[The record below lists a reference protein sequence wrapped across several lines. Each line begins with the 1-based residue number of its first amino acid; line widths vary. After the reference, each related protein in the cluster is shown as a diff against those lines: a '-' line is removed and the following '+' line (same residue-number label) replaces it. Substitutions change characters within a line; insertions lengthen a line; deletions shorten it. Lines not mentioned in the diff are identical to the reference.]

1 MSSRAERH
9 EPFHILAMNRLLIA
23 VLLSLICGSASAQ
36 PRPNVVLIYMDDVGY
51 ADPSAYGASAGRT
64 PNMDRLAREGLRFTD
79 AHSAAATCT
88 PSRYALMTGEY
99 AFRKPGTGI
108 LPGDAA
114 LIVEPGRTTLP
125 SLLKKAGYA
134 TGIVGKW
141 HLGLGPQG
149 GPNWNGEIRP
159 GPLDVGFD
167 YAFIMAATGD
177 RVPTVYIENSAVV
190 GLTAADPIKVSYKE
204 KVGDWPTGKENPD
217 LLKMRPSHGHDMTIV
232 NGISRIGWM
241 VGGKSA
247 LWKDE
252 DMADTF
258 TGKAVDYIEKHRGSP
273 FFLYFA
279 THDIHVPRV
288 PNARFVGKSGM
299 GPRGDALLEA
309 DWSVGR
315 VLETLDRLKLGDNT
329 IVILTSDNGPVV
341 DDGYQD
347 EAVTKLGAHKPAGP
361 LRGGKGSNFEAG
373 TRVPF
378 IVRWPGQ
385 IATGESA
392 ALVSQIDLLAS
403 FASFTG
409 QKLADADAPDSFNV
423 MPALVGKSRTGRE
436 HLVTQS
442 SVLALRQGSW
452 KYIEPS
458 KGAAMNENTNT
469 ETGNDPAEQLYDL
482 SKDLGERQNLAARF
496 PDLARQMSSRLGQI
510 RDKGRSRQ

>member
-1 MSSRAERH
+1 MK
-9 EPFHILAMNRLLIA
+9 RLLVA
-23 VLLSLICGSASAQ
+23 AGLSLIAATASAQ
-36 PRPNVVLIYMDDVGY
+36 SRPNIVLIYMDDVGY
-51 ADPSAYGASAGRT
+51 GDPSSYGATAVQT
-64 PNMDRLAREGLRFTD
+64 PNIDRLARQGLRFTD
-79 AHSAAATCT
+79 AHSPAATCT

-99 AFRKPGTGI
+99 AFRKKGTGI

-114 LIVEPGRTTLP
+114 LVIEPGRTTLP
-125 SLLKKAGYA
+125 SLLRKAGYT

-149 GPNWNGEIRP
+149 GPDWNGEIRP
-159 GPLDVGFD
+159 GPPDVGFD

-177 RVPTVYIENSAVV
+177 RVPTVYIENGSVV
-190 GLTAADPIKVSYKE
+190 GLSAADPIKVSYAE

-217 LLKMRPSHGHDMTIV
+217 LLKVRPSHGHDMTIV

-241 VGGKSA
+241 AGGKTA

-252 DMADTF
+252 DMADAF
-258 TGKAVDYIEKHRGSP
+258 TGKAVDYIQKHAAAP

-288 PNARFVGKSGM
+288 PHPRFVGKSGM

-309 DWSVGR
+309 DWSVGQI
-315 VLETLDRLKLGDNT
+315 LDTLDRLKLTDNT
-329 IVILTSDNGPVV
+329 IVIVTAHPGPGV

-347 EAVTKLGAHKPAGP
+347 EAVAKLGTHKPAGP

-373 TRVPF
+373 TRIPF
-378 IVRWPGQ
+378 IVGWPGQ
-385 IATGESA
+385 IASGVSA

-403 FASFTG
+403 LASFTG

-423 MPALVGKSRTGRE
+423 LPALVGKSPTGRE

-442 SVLALRQGSW
+442 SALSLRQGSW
-452 KYIEPS
+452 KYIEPN
-458 KGAAMNENTNT
+458 KGAPMNVQTNT
-469 ETGNDPAEQLYDL
+469 ETGNDPNEQLYDL
-482 SKDLGERQNLAARF
+482 SKDLGERQNVAGRF
-496 PDLARQMSSRLGQI
+496 PDLARQMASRLAQI
-510 RDKGRSRQ
+510 REKGRSR